1 MKKHSP
7 SSGTW
12 KVTKALQET
21 PSTEESGMN
30 EITME
35 EEYSHQHAENS
46 GLEKGTANMS
56 AGRSEKQWTINFDAK
71 IWAAN
76 YIRK

>member
-21 PSTEESGMN
+21 PSTEERGMN

-35 EEYSHQHAENS
+35 EEYSHQHVENS
-46 GLEKGTANMS
+46 GCEKGTADMP
-56 AGRSEKQWTINFDAK
+56 AGRSEKQWMINFDAK
-71 IWAAN
+71 IRAAH